1 MDIVNKKIR
10 EIRKNK
16 KITLKEMSK
25 LTGLSVSFISQV
37 ERGESSLTVTSLKKI
52 ADALAISMQE
62 LFEVDDNDMY
72 IRNKDNQILWN
83 LENSFTSHIRL
94 SGKFENRKL
103 EAIILKLEPNSV
115 DMTPFSHEGEEFYYV
130 LKGKALFIIEDK
142 EFLVNQGETIHYPST
157 VSHTVKNPFDEELE
171 VLSVVT
177 PTIF

>member
-72 IRNKDNQILWN
+72 IRNKENQILWN

-130 LKGKALFIIEDK
+130 LKGNALFIIEDK
-142 EFLVNQGETIHYPST
+142 EFVVNKGETIHFPST
-157 VSHTVKNPFDEELE
+157 VSHTVKNPYDEELE
-171 VLSVVT
+171 VLSVLT